1 MKNRLIR
8 TPSGEK
14 DGSRWC
20 SGLAY
25 EPVTLMTRVRIPTG
39 TPGTNNEIVLPSS
52 CLFRINGPVAQH
64 GRASGF
70 YPLGSGSS
78 RPSER
83 NQVAVGPN
91 PTGPACFRPKKTMRG
106 NKDFASVPVG
116 SAATTLFPRLDSEK
130 SLTELV
136 RLGDARI
143 NSRPTAV
150 GHFISQTQQFAV
162 HFQRKN
168 ISEGMI

>member
-39 TPGTNNEIVLPSS
+39 TPGTNEIVLPSS

-70 YPLGSGSS
+70 YPLGSGLS

-91 PTGPACFRPKKTMRG
+91 PTGPAQAALGKTSSGLRISPSLTVG
-106 NKDFASVPVG
+106 STAREDLPPVG
-116 SAATTLFPRLDSEK
+116 RLSPSSHPAEAGQFT
-130 SLTELV
+130 SP
-136 RLGDARI
+136 
-143 NSRPTAV
+143 N
-150 GHFISQTQQFAV
+150 QFAI